1 VWLSYEVTNM
11 AGRKKKAPPRPDRRT
26 ALSLSPQDYD
36 LLTGLSQHASDELGR
51 IISSS
56 AVIRALLH
64 HAGVQGPEW
73 IRSTVV
79 PLIEQELR
87 SGVKW
92 GKPKG

>member
-1 VWLSYEVTNM
+1 M
-11 AGRKKKAPPRPDRRT
+11 AMRKKKALRPPRPDRRT

-36 LLTGLSQHASDELGR
+36 ILTGLSQQASDELGR

-64 HAGVQGPEW
+64 HAGLQGSQW
-73 IRSTVV
+73 IRSTIV
-79 PLIEQELR
+79 PFIEQELS

-92 GKPKG
+92 GKPKKV